1 MSRAARLGA
10 FIIATLAILAIGI
23 FIIGDRQY
31 LFSNTY
37 QLKTQFANVVGLNEG
52 AEVRVGGV
60 HSGTVRRIEL
70 PKNPTDKIT
79 VLMDLQRSTHDIIK
93 QDSVAAI
100 QTEGLLGNEYVSITF
115 GGAQALNVRDG
126 DTIASEPPLV
136 IADIIKKAD
145 AIMDSTKEAVA
156 NTTVVTANLKSISG
170 KIDTGQGT
178 IGALVNNKEMYT
190 DLQATTVGLKDA
202 TVDAQASIADFQE
215 NMEALKQNFLL
226 RGYFKK
232 RGYEDSAA
240 LAKNQI
246 PTLPDAGPMKT
257 FTYDPKTL
265 FEKIDTAKLKNEGS
279 LSAAGKFLAGN
290 EFGVAVVV
298 VSTGLTGDTEKDLV
312 LTQAR
317 AAVIRAYLV
326 GNYGFDDSQ
335 LKILGMGK
343 KVSAAAD
350 AAGPDAANIS
360 ATASG
365 SGTTTPAAAP
375 APAKAS
381 APVSPWGEIQIV
393 IYPPGTE
400 LPADQQPGIASTLHP

>member
-202 TVDAQASIADFQE
+202 TVHAQAGIADFQE

-232 RGYEDSAA
+232 RGYEDSAE

-246 PTLPDAGPMKT
+246 PNLPDAGPMKT

-298 VSTGLTGDTEKDLV
+298 VSTGLAGDTEKDLV

-335 LKILGMGK
+335 LRILGMGK

-350 AAGPDAANIS
+350 AASIT
-360 ATASG
+360 AT
-365 SGTTTPAAAP
+365 AAP
-375 APAKAS
+375 APTKAAAAVS
-381 APVSPWGEIQIV
+381 AWGEIQII

-400 LPADQQPGIASTLHP
+400 LPADQQPGVASTLHQ

>member
-52 AEVRVGGV
+52 AEVRIGGV

-100 QTEGLLGNEYVSITF
+100 QTEGLLGNEYISITF
-115 GGAQALNVRDG
+115 GGALALNVRDG

-136 IADIIKKAD
+136 IADIIKKAN

-156 NTTVVTANLKSISG
+156 NTTVATANLKSITA
-170 KIDTGQGT
+170 KIDDGQGT

-202 TVDAQASIADFQE
+202 TVHAQAGIADFQE

-290 EFGVAVVV
+290 KFGLAVVV
-298 VSTGLTGDTEKDLV
+298 VSTGLTGATEKDLV

-317 AAVIRAYLV
+317 AAIIRAYLV

-343 KVSAAAD
+343 KVE
-350 AAGPDAANIS
+350 P
-360 ATASG
+360 
-365 SGTTTPAAAP
+365 TTTPADAAAPATP
-375 APAKAS
+375 APAKSSGQAS
-381 APVSPWGEIQIV
+381 AWGEIQII
-393 IYPPGTE
+393 IYAPGTE
-400 LPADQQPGIASTLHP
+400 LPSDQQPGVASTLHQ

>member
-60 HSGTVRRIEL
+60 HSGTVRRIQL

-79 VLMDLQRSTHDIIK
+79 VLRDLQRSTHDIIK

-126 DTIASEPPLV
+126 DTI
-136 IADIIKKAD
+136 
-145 AIMDSTKEAVA
+145 
-156 NTTVVTANLKSISG
+156 
-170 KIDTGQGT
+170 
-178 IGALVNNKEMYT
+178 GALVNNKEMYT

-202 TVDAQASIADFQE
+202 TVHAQAGIADFQE

-232 RGYEDSAA
+232 RGYEDSAE

-246 PTLPDAGPMKT
+246 PNLPDAGPMKT

-298 VSTGLTGDTEKDLV
+298 VSTGLAGDTEKDLV

-335 LKILGMGK
+335 LRILGMGK

-350 AAGPDAANIS
+350 AASIT
-360 ATASG
+360 AT
-365 SGTTTPAAAP
+365 AAP
-375 APAKAS
+375 APTKAAAAVS
-381 APVSPWGEIQIV
+381 AWGEIQII

-400 LPADQQPGIASTLHP
+400 LPADQQPGVASTLHQ